1 MPLNAQTG
9 FNMIIIEQFK
19 VHNIITNYVTSFGKG
34 IFWSILDWSEYELNR
49 QQAYF
54 AEIWSF
60 LFAHS
65 RVMWSEA
72 AAEHSPC

>member
-34 IFWSILDWSEYELNR
+34 IFWSILQIEASMNWTDSKHILQKYDPF
-49 QQAYF
+49 Y
-54 AEIWSF
+54 S
-60 LFAHS
+60 HT
-65 RVMWSEA
+65 RV
-72 AAEHSPC
+72 